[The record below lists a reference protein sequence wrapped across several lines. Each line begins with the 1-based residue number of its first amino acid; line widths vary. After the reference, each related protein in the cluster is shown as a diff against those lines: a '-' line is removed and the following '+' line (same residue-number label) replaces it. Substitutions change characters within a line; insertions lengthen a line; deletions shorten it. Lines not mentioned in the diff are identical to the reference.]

1 MSRRTLS
8 RAFRNATGCSPLDY
22 LVRVRIHRAME
33 LLKEADLSIA
43 EVAQQ
48 VGFADSNYFSRQFR
62 SLVGCGPRRFR
73 NTLTARP

>member
-1 MSRRTLS
+1 LS

-22 LVRVRIHRAME
+22 LVRVRIHHAME

-43 EVAQQ
+43 EVARR

-62 SLVGCGPRRFR
+62 ALVGSSPRGYRSAR
-73 NTLTARP
+73 LGTAD

>member
-1 MSRRTLS
+1 
-8 RAFRNATGCSPLDY
+8 
-22 LVRVRIHRAME
+22 VRIHRAME

-62 SLVGCGPRRFR
+62 ALVGSSPRGYRSAR
-73 NTLTARP
+73 LGTAD